1 MRIIGLT
8 GGIASGKSLVSQQL
22 AEKGAVVIDADK
34 LGHETYRQGTETY
47 QTVVHVFGED
57 VVGPDAE
64 IDRKALGAKVFADP
78 EARHRLQQIVW
89 PAIRDLADQRLAELR
104 RAGTSVA
111 VLEAAVLIEADWVP
125 LVDEV
130 WLVEVSPETARQR
143 MMARNGLTPEQAESR
158 LQAQLTNEKRR
169 PYASLIIEN
178 DGSLVELQRAVDDAW
193 AKLEARAGAKS

>member
-1 MRIIGLT
+1 MHTIGLT

-34 LGHETYRQGTETY
+34 LGHETYRQGTETCRA
-47 QTVVHVFGED
+47 VVHAFGQD
-57 VVGPDAE
+57 VVGPDGE
-64 IDRKALGAKVFADP
+64 IDRKALGAKVFGEP
-78 EARHRLQQIVW
+78 ELRHRLQQIVW
-89 PAIRDLADQRLAELR
+89 PAIRSLAEERIAEL
-104 RAGTSVA
+104 GKQGIDVA

-143 MMARNGLTPEQAESR
+143 LMARNGLTPQQAESR

-169 PYASLIIEN
+169 PYAHVVIEN
-178 DGSLVELQRAVDDAW
+178 NGSLEELRRAVDEAW
-193 AKLEARAGAKS
+193 SKLEARVGS

>member
-47 QTVVHVFGED
+47 DQVVHVFGQD
-57 VVGPDAE
+57 VVGADGE
-64 IDRKALGAKVFADP
+64 IDRKALGAKVFGEP
-78 EARHRLQQIVW
+78 ELRHRLQQIVW
-89 PAIRDLADQRLAELR
+89 PAIRDLARERFEEHR
-104 RAGTSVA
+104 RAGTAVV
-111 VLEAAVLIEADWVP
+111 VLEAAVLIEADWIP

-130 WLVEVSPETARQR
+130 WLVEVSPEAARQR

-178 DGSLVELQRAVDDAW
+178 DGSLEELRRAVDDAW
-193 AKLEARAGAKS
+193 AKLEARVRA